1 MAESERVS
9 VDAAQVEAEPAAGL
23 GPSPAAAGIGPS
35 PAPAA
40 VDPGSLST
48 ENLLALQRTAGNA
61 LVSRLLDREHDGAAA
76 RHLARQPKP
85 DDKGSLEKRV
95 SVLEK
100 KTAQTELDL
109 KWRATFGKRLSGY
122 RETIYALTAGFE
134 TATKAFESAQTQQA
148 QAEAM
153 KDQVIGA
160 ILNVAAAGAAQP
172 FLTAAFASMKNLDK
186 LVEAIENPLVQAAQG
201 ATAVAQASS
210 SQTATN
216 TAMSGGDPL
225 LYLSTNLKLVEEHNG
240 KIEAAFEARSNK
252 TASFTPDDWEKL
264 DLAKEAEKYA
274 EALAGLD
281 AVLLADPKKLEAAP
295 TLATKIELYYWA
307 AWIKANSIPG
317 VKGLQVGSKL
327 ASRMKAIGV
336 ESLADVRFDTT
347 SWIFMDHKP
356 PPPEFENRL
365 VNFARGW
372 SQKLVK
378 A

>member
-1 MAESERVS
+1 
-9 VDAAQVEAEPAAGL
+9 
-23 GPSPAAAGIGPS
+23 
-35 PAPAA
+35 
-40 VDPGSLST
+40 
-48 ENLLALQRTAGNA
+48 
-61 LVSRLLDREHDGAAA
+61 
-76 RHLARQPKP
+76 
-85 DDKGSLEKRV
+85 V

-186 LVEAIENPLVQAAQG
+186 LVEAIENPLVQAARG

-264 DLAKEAEKYA
+264 DLAKEAEK
-274 EALAGLD
+274 
-281 AVLLADPKKLEAAP
+281 
-295 TLATKIELYYWA
+295 
-307 AWIKANSIPG
+307 
-317 VKGLQVGSKL
+317 
-327 ASRMKAIGV
+327 
-336 ESLADVRFDTT
+336 
-347 SWIFMDHKP
+347 
-356 PPPEFENRL
+356 
-365 VNFARGW
+365 
-372 SQKLVK
+372 
-378 A
+378 